1 MRCNHITEQ
10 EKIGMFNS
18 ITSDYIRQIPT
29 VEGVDTEHL
38 PQILSKI
45 YAQILGLRT
54 KYADDVLQFPAEE
67 LEEDLSFL
75 GKLSLTLEVYLDSR
89 QFEEL
94 SGSISYVAAMA
105 HKLAGKLTEKKDSDL
120 NAYELPSEVVAVLL
134 FIIGHYYADAEETSH
149 QVRWDN
155 IENPVVKNFVSSICY
170 LAQGKLENI
179 ISLTNEEQKSRPGLA
194 ERAEMLMW
202 KRLTA
207 GVKNLAIALTGE
219 AKEAD
224 DSFFISVG
232 GLASYSYDFINK
244 PLCHVYTSFSR
255 LAQLLLRVSK
265 VLQDNATVKIE
276 SKAADADGWHDVI
289 RGIAH
294 RRPYLWDNHKDALR
308 RGFLDKGVSSVITFP
323 TGAGKS
329 TLVELKIAQTVLSGG
344 KVAYIVPT
352 HALEYQVVRNMDKLL
367 GIGEKEG
374 VKFDG
379 EFTTLQEEDAPVWV
393 MTPERCTTIMTLD
406 PHRFDDV
413 ELVVMDEFHIIS
425 SKDKGGDHRSLGA
438 MLCLLTFFLKKPE
451 ADYVLISAMVENG
464 EEIANWL
471 EEVTGRIC
479 LNLAMPWKPTSQ
491 LQGCLMY
498 MQNEIDALEEKLYV
512 EKRRG
517 KTKAPGK
524 KAKEKMLA
532 TPYCLFSLKSVW
544 DTQDLKDFYL
554 TPLMDRKL
562 LLAADSNWHVTSNK
576 NTVSMQ
582 LAAKFASLGMK
593 SIVFIDKPSI
603 AMSLAKQIQGLNLRE
618 AEPSPRDRRLM
629 RGIAMELGGLDY
641 SYITPNM
648 NVAVHHANLLPEE
661 RRVMESFFCGKVDVM
676 AATPTLAQGVNLP
689 VDVVIIAGE
698 SRYDIEL
705 NRPVMISADE
715 ILNAAGRAGRAG
727 FSSQGAS
734 ILVPSHV
741 IGYNGEPLSRDWYA
755 ITEEIF
761 AKGDHCLT
769 VDDPINKM
777 LFDVQENGGLVDAI
791 QRNTLLK
798 INNYKDEGERMFG
811 NALFAYRLRQRDREQ
826 AIKRRIDR
834 IFEIASGLGEEE
846 VEEPW
851 MKEVAF
857 KTGVDVAI
865 IRSFYKHLEQCDID
879 AVVDSSVQELI
890 KFYCSWLEKHPDI
903 LEQMLVSDVTVK
915 KLRKLLE
922 GAENSP
928 LTKEGIKKLQR
939 ILVMYVEGATLF
951 EINSVISG
959 PDNPGL
965 LMEARTFVLK
975 ILQMLAYALST
986 LSMSIYEYAISVGLI
1001 RDAVAD
1007 EVVNFASYLKE
1018 GVTSRAMLNYKIKSH
1033 LMRVEC
1039 HKRFTE

>member
-1 MRCNHITEQ
+1 
-10 EKIGMFNS
+10 MFNI
-18 ITSDYIRQIPT
+18 ITSDYIKNIPP
-29 VEGVDTEHL
+29 VEGVDKEYL

-45 YAQILGLRT
+45 YAHILGLRT
-54 KYADDVLQFPAEE
+54 KYADDVLRFPAEE
-67 LEEDLSFL
+67 LEDDLTFL
-75 GKLSLTLEVYLDSR
+75 GKLSLSLEVYLDSE
-89 QFEEL
+89 QFEAM
-94 SGSISYVAAMA
+94 SGAVAYVAAMA
-105 HKLAGKLTEKKDSDL
+105 HKLMGKLKEKQESDVT
-120 NAYELPSEVVAVLL
+120 AYEVPTEVVAVLL
-134 FIIGHYYADAEETSH
+134 FIIGHYYADAEEMSR
-149 QVRWDN
+149 QVRWSD
-155 IENPVVKNFVSSICY
+155 IENPAARNFVSSICY
-170 LAQGKLENI
+170 LAQGKLGSI
-179 ISLTNEEQKSRPGLA
+179 IALPNTELNAKLELS

-202 KRLTA
+202 ERLTE
-207 GVKNLAIALTGE
+207 GVKNLAVTLTGE
-219 AKEAD
+219 TKSAD
-224 DSFFISVG
+224 DSFFVG
-232 GLASYSYDFINK
+232 VEELASYSFDFLQR
-244 PLCHVYTSFSR
+244 PMRHVYTSFSR
-255 LAQLLLRVSK
+255 LAYLLLRVSR
-265 VLQDNATVKIE
+265 VLQENATVKVE
-276 SKAADADGWHDVI
+276 SETADADGWRDVI
-289 RGIAH
+289 RGIAQ
-294 RRPYLWDNHKDALR
+294 RRPYLWDNHKEALK
-308 RGFLDKGVSSVITFP
+308 RGFMKKGMSSVITFP

-367 GIGEKEG
+367 GIGDKDG

-379 EFTTLQEEDAPVWV
+379 EFTTLQEEDTPVWV

-406 PHRFDDV
+406 PHRFDEV

-471 EEVTGRIC
+471 AVVTGREC

-498 MQNEIDALEEKLYV
+498 KQNEIDALEEALYV
-512 EKRRG
+512 EKKKG

-524 KAKEKMLA
+524 KVKEKMLA

-544 DTQDLKDFYL
+544 DTQNLNDFYL
-554 TPLMDRKL
+554 TPLMDKKL
-562 LLAADSNWHVTSNK
+562 LLATDANWHVTSNK

-603 AMSLAKQIQGLNLRE
+603 AMSLAKQIQGLNLRD
-618 AEPSPRDRRLM
+618 AEPTSRDRRLM
-629 RGIAMELGGLDY
+629 RGIARELGGLEY
-641 SYITPNM
+641 SYIKPNM

-661 RRVMESFFCGKVDVM
+661 RRVMESFFSGKVDVM

-698 SRYDIEL
+698 SRFDMDKM
-705 NRPVMISADE
+705 RPVMISADE

-741 IGYNGEPLSRDWYA
+741 IGYDREPQGRDWYA

-777 LFDVQENGGLVDAI
+777 LFDVQENGGVLDTI

-798 INNYKDEGERMFG
+798 INNYKDDGERMFG
-811 NALFAYRLRQRDREQ
+811 NALFAYRLRQRNREQ

-834 IFEIASGLGEEE
+834 IFDIASGLSEEE

-851 MKEVAF
+851 VKVVAF

-865 IRSFYKHLEQCDID
+865 VRAFYQHLEQSDID
-879 AVVDSSVQELI
+879 AVVNSSVRELI
-890 KFYCSWLEKHPDI
+890 MFYCSWLADQPTV
-903 LEQMLVSDVTVK
+903 LEQLLVSDVTVK

-922 GAENSP
+922 GAENLP
-928 LTKEGIKKLQR
+928 LTKNGVMKLQQ
-939 ILVMYVEGATLF
+939 ILIMYVEGATLF
-951 EINSVISG
+951 EINTVITG
-959 PDNPGL
+959 TDKTEL

-986 LSMSIYEYAISVGLI
+986 LSMSIYEYAISDGFMRSSI
-1001 RDAVAD
+1001 AD
-1007 EVVNFASYLKE
+1007 EVINFASYLKE
-1018 GVTSRAMLNYKIKSH
+1018 GVTSRAMLNYKISSH

-1039 HKRFTE
+1039 HKKFEV

>member
-1 MRCNHITEQ
+1 
-10 EKIGMFNS
+10 MFNI
-18 ITSDYIRQIPT
+18 ITSDYIKNIPP
-29 VEGVDTEHL
+29 VEGVDIEYL
-38 PQILSKI
+38 PQNLSKI
-45 YAQILGLRT
+45 YAHILGLRT
-54 KYADDVLQFPAEE
+54 KYADDVLRFPAEE
-67 LEEDLSFL
+67 LEDDLTFL
-75 GKLSLTLEVYLDSR
+75 GKLSLSLEVYLDSE
-89 QFEEL
+89 QFEAM
-94 SGSISYVAAMA
+94 SGSVAYVAAMA
-105 HKLAGKLTEKKDSDL
+105 HKLMGKLKEKQESDVT
-120 NAYELPSEVVAVLL
+120 AYEVPTEVVAVLL
-134 FIIGHYYADAEETSH
+134 FIIGHYYADAEETSR
-149 QVRWDN
+149 QVRWSD
-155 IENPVVKNFVSSICY
+155 IENPAARNFVSSICY
-170 LAQGKLENI
+170 LAQGKLGSI
-179 ISLTNEEQKSRPGLA
+179 IELPNTELNAKLELS

-202 KRLTA
+202 ERLTE
-207 GVKNLAIALTGE
+207 GVKNLAMTLTGE
-219 AKEAD
+219 TKSAD
-224 DSFFISVG
+224 DSFFVG
-232 GLASYSYDFINK
+232 VEELASYSFDFLQR
-244 PLCHVYTSFSR
+244 PMRHVYTSFSR
-255 LAQLLLRVSK
+255 LAYLLLRVSR
-265 VLQDNATVKIE
+265 VLQENATFKVE
-276 SKAADADGWHDVI
+276 SETADADGWRDVI
-289 RGIAH
+289 RGIAQ
-294 RRPYLWDNHKDALR
+294 RRPYLWDNHKEALK
-308 RGFLDKGVSSVITFP
+308 RGFMKKGMSSVITFP

-367 GIGEKEG
+367 GIGDKDV

-379 EFTTLQEEDAPVWV
+379 EFTTLQEEDTPVWV

-406 PHRFDDV
+406 PHRFDEV

-425 SKDKGGDHRSLGA
+425 SKDKSGDHRSLGA

-471 EEVTGRIC
+471 EEVTGREC

-498 MQNEIDALEEKLYV
+498 KQNEIDALEETLYA
-512 EKRRG
+512 EKKKGR
-517 KTKAPGK
+517 TKAPGK
-524 KAKEKMLA
+524 KVKEKMLA

-544 DTQDLKDFYL
+544 DTQNLNDFYL
-554 TPLMDRKL
+554 TPLMDKKL
-562 LLAADSNWHVTSNK
+562 LLATDANWHVTSNK

-618 AEPSPRDRRLM
+618 AEPTSRDRRLM
-629 RGIAMELGGLDY
+629 RGIARELGGLEY
-641 SYITPNM
+641 SYIKPNM

-661 RRVMESFFCGKVDVM
+661 RRVMESFFSGKVDVM

-698 SRYDIEL
+698 SRFDMDKM
-705 NRPVMISADE
+705 RPVMISADE

-741 IGYNGEPLSRDWYA
+741 IGYDREPQGRDWYA

-777 LFDVQENGGLVDAI
+777 LFDVQENGGVLDTI

-798 INNYKDEGERMFG
+798 INNYKDDGERMFG
-811 NALFAYRLRQRDREQ
+811 NALFAYRLRQRNREQ

-834 IFEIASGLGEEE
+834 IFDIASGLSEEE

-851 MKEVAF
+851 VKVVAF

-865 IRSFYKHLEQCDID
+865 VRAFYQHLEQSDID
-879 AVVDSSVQELI
+879 AVVNSSVRELI
-890 KFYCSWLEKHPDI
+890 MFYCSWLADQPTV
-903 LEQMLVSDVTVK
+903 LEQLLVSDVTVK

-922 GAENSP
+922 GAENLP
-928 LTKEGIKKLQR
+928 LTKNGVMKLQQ
-939 ILVMYVEGATLF
+939 ILIMYVEGATLF
-951 EINSVISG
+951 EINTVITG
-959 PDNPGL
+959 TDKTEL

-986 LSMSIYEYAISVGLI
+986 LSMSIYEYAISDGFMRSSI
-1001 RDAVAD
+1001 AD
-1007 EVVNFASYLKE
+1007 EVINFASYLKE
-1018 GVTSRAMLNYKIKSH
+1018 GVTSRAMLNYKISSH

-1039 HKRFTE
+1039 HKKFEV

>member
-1 MRCNHITEQ
+1 
-10 EKIGMFNS
+10 MFNS
-18 ITSDYIRQIPT
+18 ITSDYIRQIPA

-38 PQILSKI
+38 PQMLSKI
-45 YAQILGLRT
+45 YAHILGLRT

-89 QFEEL
+89 QFEDM
-94 SGSISYVAAMA
+94 SGSISYVAAIA
-105 HKLAGKLTEKKDSDL
+105 HKLAGKLTERKESYVT
-120 NAYELPSEVVAVLL
+120 AYEVPSEVVAVLL
-134 FIIGHYYADAEETSH
+134 FIIGHYYADAEETSR

-155 IENPVVKNFVSSICY
+155 IENPVIKKFVSSICY
-170 LAQGKLENI
+170 LAQCELGSI
-179 ISLTNEEQKSRPGLA
+179 IALTNEEQKSSLGLA

-202 KRLTA
+202 ERLTA
-207 GVKNLAIALTGE
+207 GVKNLAMTLIGHE
-219 AKEAD
+219 KKAD
-224 DSFFISVG
+224 DSFFYSIEE
-232 GLASYSYDFINK
+232 LASYSYNFMDK

-265 VLQDNATVKIE
+265 VLQENATVKIE
-276 SKAADADGWHDVI
+276 SESVEADRWKNII
-289 RGIAH
+289 RSIAQK
-294 RRPYLWDNHKDALR
+294 RPFLWDNHKDALS
-308 RGFLDKGVSSVITFP
+308 RGFLKKGVSSVITFP

-329 TLVELKIAQTVLSGG
+329 TLVELKIAQTVLSGH

-367 GIGEKEG
+367 GFGEKDG

-379 EFTTLQEEDAPVWV
+379 EFTTLQEEDAPVLV

-451 ADYVLISAMVENG
+451 ADYVLISAMVDNG
-464 EEIANWL
+464 EEISNWL
-471 EEVTGRIC
+471 EEITGRIC

-498 MQNEIDALEEKLYV
+498 MQNEINALEETLYV

-524 KAKEKMLA
+524 KVKEKILA

-544 DTQDLKDFYL
+544 DTQNLNDFCL

-562 LLAADSNWHVTSNK
+562 LLATDSNWHVTSNK

-593 SIVFIDKPSI
+593 SIVFIDRPSI

-618 AEPSPRDRRLM
+618 AEPTSRDRRLM
-629 RGIAMELGGLDY
+629 RGIAIELGGLEY

-698 SRYDIEL
+698 SRFDTEQ
-705 NRPVMISADE
+705 NRPVMIGADE

-734 ILVPSHV
+734 ILVPTHV
-741 IGYNGEPLSRDWYA
+741 IGYNGEPQGRDWYA

-777 LFDVQENGGLVDAI
+777 LFDVQEKGGLVDTI

-811 NALFAYRLRQRDREQ
+811 NALFAYRLRQRNREQ

-851 MKEVAF
+851 MKDVAF
-857 KTGVDVAI
+857 KTGVDVAV
-865 IRSFYKHLEQCDID
+865 IRAFYHHLKQSDID
-879 AVVDSSVQELI
+879 DVVASSVQGLI
-890 KFYCSWLEKHPDI
+890 VFYCSWFAEQPMQLEHLLVTDI
-903 LEQMLVSDVTVK
+903 TVK

-922 GAENSP
+922 GTENSP
-928 LTKEGIKKLQR
+928 LTEKGINKLQR

-959 PDNPGL
+959 TENPGL

-986 LSMSIYEYAISVGLI
+986 LSMSIYEYAISVGFM
-1001 RDAVAD
+1001 RDEVAD

-1018 GVTSRAMLNYKIKSH
+1018 GVTSRAMLNHKIKRH

-1039 HKRFTE
+1039 HRLFAE

>member
-1 MRCNHITEQ
+1 
-10 EKIGMFNS
+10 MFNI
-18 ITSDYIRQIPT
+18 ITSDYIKNIPP
-29 VEGVDTEHL
+29 VEGVDIEYL
-38 PQILSKI
+38 PQNLSKI
-45 YAQILGLRT
+45 YAHILGLRT
-54 KYADDVLQFPAEE
+54 KYADDVLRFPAEE
-67 LEEDLSFL
+67 LEDDLTFL
-75 GKLSLTLEVYLDSR
+75 GKLTLSLEVYLDSE
-89 QFEEL
+89 QFEAM
-94 SGSISYVAAMA
+94 SGSVAYVAAMA
-105 HKLAGKLTEKKDSDL
+105 HKLMGKLKEKQESDVT
-120 NAYELPSEVVAVLL
+120 AYEVPTEVVAVLL
-134 FIIGHYYADAEETSH
+134 FIIGHYYADAEETSR
-149 QVRWDN
+149 QVRWSD
-155 IENPVVKNFVSSICY
+155 IENPAARNFVSSICY
-170 LAQGKLENI
+170 LAQGKLGSI
-179 ISLTNEEQKSRPGLA
+179 IELPNTELNAKLELS

-202 KRLTA
+202 ERLTE
-207 GVKNLAIALTGE
+207 GVKNLAMTLTGE
-219 AKEAD
+219 TKSAD
-224 DSFFISVG
+224 DSFFVG
-232 GLASYSYDFINK
+232 VEELASYSFDFLQR
-244 PLCHVYTSFSR
+244 PMRHVYTSFCR
-255 LAQLLLRVSK
+255 LAYLLLRVSR
-265 VLQDNATVKIE
+265 VLQENATVKVE
-276 SKAADADGWHDVI
+276 SETADADGWRDVI
-289 RGIAH
+289 RGIAQ
-294 RRPYLWDNHKDALR
+294 RRPYLWDNHKEALK
-308 RGFLDKGVSSVITFP
+308 RGFMKKGMSSVITFP

-367 GIGEKEG
+367 GIGDKDG
-374 VKFDG
+374 LKFDG
-379 EFTTLQEEDAPVWV
+379 EFTTLQEEDTPVWV

-406 PHRFDDV
+406 PHRFDEV

-471 EEVTGRIC
+471 EEVTGREC

-498 MQNEIDALEEKLYV
+498 KQNEIDALEETLYA
-512 EKRRG
+512 EKKKGR
-517 KTKAPGK
+517 TKAPGK
-524 KAKEKMLA
+524 KVKEKMLA

-544 DTQDLKDFYL
+544 DTQNLNDFYL
-554 TPLMDRKL
+554 TPLMDKKL
-562 LLAADSNWHVTSNK
+562 LLATDANWHVTSNK

-618 AEPSPRDRRLM
+618 AEPTSRDRRLM
-629 RGIAMELGGLDY
+629 RGIARELGGLEY
-641 SYITPNM
+641 SYIKPNM

-661 RRVMESFFCGKVDVM
+661 RRVMESFFSGKVDVM

-698 SRYDIEL
+698 SRFDMDKM
-705 NRPVMISADE
+705 RPVMISADE

-741 IGYNGEPLSRDWYA
+741 IGYDREPQGRDWYA

-777 LFDVQENGGLVDAI
+777 LFDVQENGGVLDTI

-798 INNYKDEGERMFG
+798 INNYKDDGERMFG
-811 NALFAYRLRQRDREQ
+811 NALFAYRLRQRNREQ

-834 IFEIASGLGEEE
+834 IFDIASGLSEEE

-851 MKEVAF
+851 VKVVAF

-865 IRSFYKHLEQCDID
+865 VRAFYQHLEQSDID
-879 AVVDSSVQELI
+879 AVVNSSVRELI
-890 KFYCSWLEKHPDI
+890 MFYCSWLADQPTV
-903 LEQMLVSDVTVK
+903 LEQLLVSDVTVK

-922 GAENSP
+922 GAENLP
-928 LTKEGIKKLQR
+928 LTKNGVMKLQQ
-939 ILVMYVEGATLF
+939 ILIMYVEGATLF
-951 EINSVISG
+951 EINTVITG
-959 PDNPGL
+959 TDKTEL

-986 LSMSIYEYAISVGLI
+986 LSMSIYEYAISDGFMRSSI
-1001 RDAVAD
+1001 AD
-1007 EVVNFASYLKE
+1007 EVINFASYLKE
-1018 GVTSRAMLNYKIKSH
+1018 GVTSRAMLNYKISSH

-1039 HKRFTE
+1039 HKKFEV